1 MYKKGNY
8 IAFMTKQP
16 EVHLNVMFGY
26 NDLTEAD
33 FEKTEH
39 IGFILSV
46 IDDKTYL
53 VMTVRPM
60 EGFRCIVDNADILHS
75 VNENELTK
83 KELAYE
89 EMIEFTAPN
98 VYHSHT
104 GVQGD
109 TLEEKCIN
117 CAKEAMENL
126 FPNEE
131 IPCFEFCES
140 DFLKADLLNGLQGLF
155 DLFNIKGRDKELEDA
170 CTKFKEI
177 LQNKYFK
184 EYYTLR
190 VGVYENTEKKSIYY
204 YYVAI
209 DLKMKEVVIMR
220 NIDERTRFFRSLGP
234 DYDYVYECKMN
245 ITHDLLMKG

>member
-60 EGFRCIVDNADILHS
+60 EGFRCIVNNADILHS

-131 IPCFEFCES
+131 IARFEFCES

-177 LQNKYFK
+177 LQNKHFK

-190 VGVYENTEKKSIYY
+190 VGVYEDTEKKSIYY

-245 ITHDLLMKG
+245 ITRLLMKD

>member
-155 DLFNIKGRDKELEDA
+155 DLFNIKSRDKELEEA
-170 CTKFKEI
+170 CTKFEEI
-177 LQNKYFK
+177 LQNKHFK

-245 ITHDLLMKG
+245 ITRLLMKD

>member
-53 VMTVRPM
+53 VMTVRPL
-60 EGFRCIVDNADILHS
+60 EGFRCIVNNADILHS

-83 KELAYE
+83 KELACE

-98 VYHSHT
+98 VYHSQT

-109 TLEEKCIN
+109 TLENKCIN
-117 CAKEAMENL
+117 CAKVAMGNL

-131 IPCFEFCES
+131 IACFEFCES
-140 DFLKADLLNGLQGLF
+140 DFLKVDLLNGLQGLF
-155 DLFNIKGRDKELEDA
+155 DLFNIKGRDKELEEA
-170 CTKFKEI
+170 CTKFEEI
-177 LQNKYFK
+177 LQNKHFK

-190 VGVYENTEKKSIYY
+190 VKKSIYY

>member
-26 NDLTEAD
+26 NNLTDAD

-53 VMTVRPM
+53 VMTVRPL

-75 VNENELTK
+75 VNGNELTQ
-83 KELAYE
+83 KELECE

-98 VYHSHT
+98 VYHPQT
-104 GVQGD
+104 DVQGE

-117 CAKEAMENL
+117 RVKEAMQNL
-126 FPNEE
+126 FPKDE
-131 IPCFEFCES
+131 IACFEFCES
-140 DFLKADLLNGLQGLF
+140 DFLKADLMNGLQGLF
-155 DLFNIKGRDKELEDA
+155 ELFNIKGRDNELEEA
-170 CTKFKEI
+170 CTKFEEI
-177 LQNKYFK
+177 LQNKHFK
-184 EYYTLR
+184 EYYTVR
-190 VGVYENTEKKSIYY
+190 VGVYEDTEKESIYY

>member
-53 VMTVRPM
+53 VMTVRPL

-75 VNENELTK
+75 VNGNELTQ
-83 KELAYE
+83 KELECE

-98 VYHSHT
+98 VYHSQT
-104 GVQGD
+104 EVQGE
-109 TLEEKCIN
+109 TLEEKCVN
-117 CAKEAMENL
+117 RAKEAMGNL
-126 FPNEE
+126 FPKDE
-131 IPCFEFCES
+131 IACFEFCES

-190 VGVYENTEKKSIYY
+190 VGVYEDTEKKSIYY
-204 YYVAI
+204 YYVVI

-245 ITHDLLMKG
+245 ITRDLLMKG

>member
-33 FEKTEH
+33 FEKTEYV
-39 IGFILSV
+39 GFILSV

-53 VMTVRPM
+53 AMTVRPL
-60 EGFRCIVDNADILHS
+60 EGFRCIVNDADILHL
-75 VNENELTK
+75 VNEAELTQNELS
-83 KELAYE
+83 YE
-89 EMIEFTAPN
+89 EKKEFTAPN
-98 VYHSHT
+98 IYHPQT
-104 GVQGD
+104 VVQGESV
-109 TLEEKCIN
+109 EEICIS
-117 CAKEAMENL
+117 CVREAIGNL
-126 FPNEE
+126 FPKDE
-131 IPCFEFCES
+131 IACFEFCES
-140 DFLKADLLNGLQGLF
+140 DFLKSDLLHELQGLF
-155 DLFNIKGRDKELEDA
+155 DLFGIKGRDNVLEEA
-170 CTKFKEI
+170 CKTFEEI
-177 LQNKYFK
+177 LQNKHFK
-184 EYYTLR
+184 EYYTVR
-190 VGVYENTEKKSIYY
+190 VGVYEDTEITSIYY

-245 ITHDLLMKG
+245 ITRNLLIKH

>member
-1 MYKKGNY
+1 MYMKGNY

-155 DLFNIKGRDKELEDA
+155 DLFNIKSRDKELEEA
-170 CTKFKEI
+170 CTKFEEI
-177 LQNKYFK
+177 LQNKHFK

-220 NIDERTRFFRSLGP
+220 NINERTRFFRSLGP
-234 DYDYVYECKMN
+234 DYDFVYEWKMN
-245 ITHDLLMKG
+245 ITRNLLMKH

>member
-117 CAKEAMENL
+117 CAKEAMENF

-155 DLFNIKGRDKELEDA
+155 DLFNIKSRDKELEEA
-170 CTKFKEI
+170 CTKFEEI
-177 LQNKYFK
+177 LQNKHFK

-245 ITHDLLMKG
+245 ITRLLMKD

>member
-1 MYKKGNY
+1 MYMKGNY

-131 IPCFEFCES
+131 IACFEFCES
-140 DFLKADLLNGLQGLF
+140 DFLKVDLLNGLQGLF
-155 DLFNIKGRDKELEDA
+155 DLFNIKSRDKELEEA
-170 CTKFKEI
+170 CTKFEEI
-177 LQNKYFK
+177 LQNKHFK

-245 ITHDLLMKG
+245 ITRLLMKD

>member
-1 MYKKGNY
+1 MYMKGNY

-117 CAKEAMENL
+117 CAKEAMENF

-155 DLFNIKGRDKELEDA
+155 DLFNIKSRDKELEEA
-170 CTKFKEI
+170 CTKFEEI
-177 LQNKYFK
+177 LQNKHFK

-245 ITHDLLMKG
+245 ITRLLMKD

>member
-26 NDLTEAD
+26 NDLTETD

-155 DLFNIKGRDKELEDA
+155 DLFNIKSRDKELEEA
-170 CTKFKEI
+170 CTKFEEI
-177 LQNKYFK
+177 LQNKHFK

-245 ITHDLLMKG
+245 ITRLLMKD

>member
-33 FEKTEH
+33 IEKTEH

-53 VMTVRPM
+53 VMTVRPL
-60 EGFRCIVDNADILHS
+60 EGFRCIVNNADILHS

-83 KELAYE
+83 KELACE

-98 VYHSHT
+98 VYHSQT

-109 TLEEKCIN
+109 TLENKCIN
-117 CAKEAMENL
+117 CAKVAMGNL

-131 IPCFEFCES
+131 IACFEFCES

-190 VGVYENTEKKSIYY
+190 VGVYEDIEKKSIYY

-209 DLKMKEVVIMR
+209 DLKMNEVIIMR
-220 NIDERTRFFRSLGP
+220 NIEERTRFFRSLGP
-234 DYDYVYECKMN
+234 DYDYVYEWKMN
-245 ITHDLLMKG
+245 ITRDLLRKR

>member
-117 CAKEAMENL
+117 CAKEAMRNL

-131 IPCFEFCES
+131 IARFEFCES

-220 NIDERTRFFRSLGP
+220 NIDERTRLFRSLGP
-234 DYDYVYECKMN
+234 DYDYVYECKMS
-245 ITHDLLMKG
+245 ITRDLLMKG

>member
-1 MYKKGNY
+1 MYMKGNY

-26 NDLTEAD
+26 NNLTDAD

-39 IGFILSV
+39 IGFILSI

-53 VMTVRPM
+53 VMTVRPL
-60 EGFRCIVDNADILHS
+60 EGFRCIVDNADILHL
-75 VNENELTK
+75 VNENELTQ
-83 KELAYE
+83 KEQACE

-98 VYHSHT
+98 VYHLHT
-104 GVQGD
+104 RVQGD

-155 DLFNIKGRDKELEDA
+155 DLFNIKSRDKELEEA
-170 CTKFKEI
+170 CTKFEEI
-177 LQNKYFK
+177 LQNKHFK

-245 ITHDLLMKG
+245 ITRLLMKD

>member
-53 VMTVRPM
+53 VMTVRPL
-60 EGFRCIVDNADILHS
+60 EGIRCIVDNADILHS
-75 VNENELTK
+75 VNGNELTQ
-83 KELAYE
+83 KELECE
-89 EMIEFTAPN
+89 EMIEFTCVN
-98 VYHSHT
+98 R
-104 GVQGD
+104 
-109 TLEEKCIN
+109 
-117 CAKEAMENL
+117 AKEAMGNL
-126 FPNEE
+126 FPKDE
-131 IPCFEFCES
+131 IACFEFCES
-140 DFLKADLLNGLQGLF
+140 DFLKADLMNGLQGLF
-155 DLFNIKGRDKELEDA
+155 ELFNIKGRDNELEEA
-170 CTKFKEI
+170 CTKFEEI
-177 LQNKYFK
+177 LQNKHFK
-184 EYYTLR
+184 EYYTVR
-190 VGVYENTEKKSIYY
+190 VGVYEDTEKESIYY

-234 DYDYVYECKMN
+234 DYDYVYECKMS
-245 ITHDLLMKG
+245 ITRDLLMKG

>member
-1 MYKKGNY
+1 MYKKGSY

-155 DLFNIKGRDKELEDA
+155 DLFNIKSRDKELEEA
-170 CTKFKEI
+170 CTKFEEI
-177 LQNKYFK
+177 LQNKHFK

-234 DYDYVYECKMN
+234 DYDYVYEWKMN
-245 ITHDLLMKG
+245 ITRELLKQ

>member
-1 MYKKGNY
+1 MYMKGNY

-131 IPCFEFCES
+131 IACFEFCES

-155 DLFNIKGRDKELEDA
+155 DLFNIKSRDKELEEA
-170 CTKFKEI
+170 CTKFEEI
-177 LQNKYFK
+177 LQNKHFK

-209 DLKMKEVVIMR
+209 DLKMKEVVIMLPS
-220 NIDERTRFFRSLGP
+220 T
-234 DYDYVYECKMN
+234 
-245 ITHDLLMKG
+245 

>member
-131 IPCFEFCES
+131 IACFEFCES
-140 DFLKADLLNGLQGLF
+140 DFLKVDLLNGLQGLF
-155 DLFNIKGRDKELEDA
+155 DLFNIKSRDKELEEA
-170 CTKFKEI
+170 CTKFEEI
-177 LQNKYFK
+177 LQNKHFK

-245 ITHDLLMKG
+245 ITRLLMKD

>member
-26 NDLTEAD
+26 NNLTDAD

-53 VMTVRPM
+53 VMTVRPL
-60 EGFRCIVDNADILHS
+60 EGFRCIVDSTDILHS
-75 VNENELTK
+75 VNENELTQ
-83 KELAYE
+83 KEQACE

-98 VYHSHT
+98 VYHLHT

-109 TLEEKCIN
+109 TLEEKCVN
-117 CAKEAMENL
+117 CAKEAMGNL

-131 IPCFEFCES
+131 IACFEFCES

-190 VGVYENTEKKSIYY
+190 VGVYEDTEKKSIYY
-204 YYVAI
+204 YYVVI

-234 DYDYVYECKMN
+234 DYDFVYEWKMN
-245 ITHDLLMKG
+245 ITRNLLMKH

>member
-1 MYKKGNY
+1 MYMKGNY

-155 DLFNIKGRDKELEDA
+155 DLFNIKSRDKELEEA
-170 CTKFKEI
+170 CTKFEEI
-177 LQNKYFK
+177 LQNKHFK

-245 ITHDLLMKG
+245 ITRLLMKD